1 MVDFNRNIHC
11 LMGLPIDAVSVPQAA
26 HLLRQAHRTRERCFF
41 STPNLNFVIAS
52 LSDATFRDSV
62 CRSDLSLADGMPL
75 VWVARLLG
83 IPVRERVSGSSLFE
97 FLRKNSP
104 TIWKVFF
111 FGGPMGT
118 GQAACLA
125 IGANEAVMR
134 PTGYIYP
141 GFASVEQ
148 MSRPDL
154 IECINE
160 SQSDMLVVSLGAAKG
175 QAWICENLSQL
186 RTPVVAHL
194 GAVVNFVAGKVARAP
209 LWMQRAGL
217 EWMWRIM
224 EEPALL
230 KRYAHDGAKFLKLL
244 TTHVLPLAIWQ
255 RWIAPAESEFARA
268 YVAHVG
274 SANSHQVTLVGAWR
288 MDNLGPVRGAFTQ
301 SLSQGRGVTI
311 EMSGVTGID
320 SAFIGLLLVLDRALI
335 SRGTNLR
342 LINLQPH
349 LQRLLRLSG
358 VNHLILE

>member
-1 MVDFNRNIHC
+1 
-11 LMGLPIDAVSVPQAA
+11 MGLPIDAVSLPQAA
-26 HLLRQAHRTRERCFF
+26 QLLNHARSTGERCFF

-52 LSDATFRDSV
+52 LSNATFRDSV
-62 CRSDLSLADGMPL
+62 CQSDLSLADGMPL
-75 VWVARLLG
+75 VWVARLLD
-83 IPVRERVSGSSLFE
+83 IPVRERVSGSGLFE

-104 TIWKVFF
+104 AQWRVFF

-118 GQAACLA
+118 GQEACLA
-125 IGANEAVMR
+125 IGAHEAAMR

-175 QAWICENLSQL
+175 QAWIRENLDQL

-209 LWMQRAGL
+209 LWMQRTGL
-217 EWMWRIM
+217 EWVWRIK

-230 KRYAHDGAKFLKLL
+230 RRYAHDGFAFLRLL
-244 TTHVLPLAIWQ
+244 ATQILPLAFWQ
-255 RWIAPAESEFARA
+255 RWIAPAQAEFARA
-268 YVAHVG
+268 SVVQPCAVDDGHI
-274 SANSHQVTLVGAWR
+274 TLVGAWR
-288 MDNLGPVRGAFTQ
+288 LDNLGPVRRLFAR
-301 SLSQGRGVTI
+301 LLAQGREVTLDL
-311 EMSGVTGID
+311 SDVTGID
-320 SAFIGLLLVLDRALI
+320 SAFIGLLLLLNQALV
-335 SRGTNLR
+335 SRGTSLR
-342 LINLQPH
+342 LIHLNPR

-358 VNHLILE
+358 VNHLVLK